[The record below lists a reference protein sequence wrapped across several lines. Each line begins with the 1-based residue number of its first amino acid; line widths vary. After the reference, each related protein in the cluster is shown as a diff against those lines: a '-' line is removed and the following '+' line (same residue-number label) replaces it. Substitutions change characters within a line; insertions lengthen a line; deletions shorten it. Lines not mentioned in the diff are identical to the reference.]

1 MHNVVIVQLAVTSMQ
16 QIFRVRVA
24 LDLLR
29 HNEVNKIYAFY
40 AKVFSFLNFS
50 WSSDSNVS

>member
-1 MHNVVIVQLAVTSMQ
+1 MHNIVIVQLAVTSMQ

-29 HNEVNKIYAFY
+29 HNEVYKIYAFY
-40 AKVFSFLNFS
+40 AKVFSF
-50 WSSDSNVS
+50 